1 MKQILEESKL
11 IGKTIKA
18 TGHADNT
25 FALFFADETYTVFFG
40 WDDGSVELM
49 DEIYSSKPTELSARR
64 LRDISIIKQEQ
75 YDKIV
80 AQELATVVR
89 SYDCE

>member
-25 FALFFADETYTVFFG
+25 FALFFADETYTVFL
-40 WDDGSVELM
+40 DGMMGVLN
-49 DEIYSSKPTELSARR
+49 
-64 LRDISIIKQEQ
+64 
-75 YDKIV
+75 
-80 AQELATVVR
+80 
-89 SYDCE
+89 